1 MAVKSVTVSDVRRE
15 MESLAA
21 AARQRAGALL
31 SYLRA
36 NNERLLVGLLIVL
49 VVSSMFSCMVI
60 YSLGAS
66 QLADDGGGSAGGLTP
81 YQATATYGAEI
92 FHQQLTLQAKQ
103 K

>member
-1 MAVKSVTVSDVRRE
+1 MAVKSVTISDVRRE
-15 MESLAA
+15 LESLAA

-60 YSLGAS
+60 YSIGVS
-66 QLADDGGGSAGGLTP
+66 QLGDDGGSAGGLTP
-81 YQATATYGAEI
+81 YQATATFGAEI